1 MKIFA
6 NSTQIEDDGYCTVLA
21 FTDDL
26 DEPQQYAI
34 LQITNTPT
42 QQDIKLGQSGIHFEL
57 GGHDLNGYDVIKAI
71 ELADD
76 ELTLTLD
83 EAIAKKA
90 EIDEVVVIKL
100 KKSITND
107 LMAVKIVDIFQSR
120 LPPA

>member
-1 MKIFA
+1 M
-6 NSTQIEDDGYCTVLA
+6 
-21 FTDDL
+21 
-26 DEPQQYAI
+26 
-34 LQITNTPT
+34 
-42 QQDIKLGQSGIHFEL
+42 
-57 GGHDLNGYDVIKAI
+57 
-71 ELADD
+71 ADD